1 MIREIRD
8 SKITRKEV
16 YAKYFSLLEDQE
28 SRNMTETFAKD
39 IIKAKEIFDGKKVMN
54 LLIKGSVF
62 TPNGSMKYFTFVD
75 EMYNIDRRGLENA
88 LTAIDKFGI
97 FMDAILPE
105 KVVEIAG
112 QDNTI
117 FFSEPE
123 QEFVARKI
131 VANALIIINIE

>member
-88 LTAIDKFGI
+88 DRKS
-97 FMDAILPE
+97 
-105 KVVEIAG
+105 VV
-112 QDNTI
+112 
-117 FFSEPE
+117 
-123 QEFVARKI
+123 
-131 VANALIIINIE
+131 